1 MPILHQQAV
10 LANATRIVAL
20 SEEVHSLPPFEAAE
34 RVEQEP
40 EHDAEGQEVD
50 QQEGH
55 RQPGTATPSVISIAS
70 RSWTPGSGPTAASPI
85 TTSS

>member
-1 MPILHQQAV
+1 
-10 LANATRIVAL
+10 
-20 SEEVHSLPPFEAAE
+20 LPPFEAAE

-55 RQPGTATPSVISIAS
+55 RQGAMRSIPPPSAWHRLPAATASEPVRPDRDGSSCYSLRISSAHWLVQHGGG
-70 RSWTPGSGPTAASPI
+70 RGV
-85 TTSS
+85 